1 MSYDMVTWIGMT
13 CMEED
18 DVLLQSQHTG
28 YAMYYIYLSRILM
41 YILYKQ
47 LQNYIKTY
55 IMKNLFRVILIIM
68 CGIGCWGTVV
78 ATNAHEFVMG
88 ATAMCISG
96 LMFIITVKED

>member
-1 MSYDMVTWIGMT
+1 MG
-13 CMEED
+13 ED

-41 YILYKQ
+41 YKLYKQ
-47 LQNYIKTY
+47 LYNYIKTY
-55 IMKNLFRVILIIM
+55 IMKNLFRIILIIM
-68 CGIGCWGTVV
+68 SGVGLWGCTV
-78 ATNAHEFVMG
+78 ATETNQFIMG